1 MEFKGEMSELFKYNV
16 YFEYDFDVHFMCH
29 TSL

>member
-1 MEFKGEMSELFKYNV
+1 MEFKGEMSELYNV

-29 TSL
+29 ISL